1 MKQMCDNPI
10 SWHIQITEKFH
21 PSSLSIEVWDWD
33 RMNANDFMG
42 SMSFGISEIISKP
55 KFGWYKL
62 LNMEEGVYY
71 NMPIIDINDKTDK
84 DAYLKELYKMG
95 KKNLND
101 EEDDRL
107 LEKVS
112 DMSINP
118 QVKLEDFFIKGVGER
133 LHLNVSR

>member
-1 MKQMCDNPI
+1 
-10 SWHIQITEKFH
+10 
-21 PSSLSIEVWDWD
+21 
-33 RMNANDFMG
+33 
-42 SMSFGISEIISKP
+42 
-55 KFGWYKL
+55 
-62 LNMEEGVYY
+62 
-71 NMPIIDINDKTDK
+71 
-84 DAYLKELYKMG
+84 MG